1 MHVDVKKEGNNLIIT
16 PEDPIVFQVGV
27 NLLLET
33 TTIMREVAEKININ
47 MYDEIESVHESLLRF
62 KIDNVLV
69 FNIEHF
75 KQVNQSFKDAYQS
88 DSVNKVIGEVD
99 EETLK
104 YFQTT
109 SQLFESLI
117 KLDEVIK

>member
-16 PEDPIVFQVGV
+16 PEDPATFQIGV

-62 KIDNVLV
+62 KFDNVLV
-69 FNIEHF
+69 FNIDHF

-88 DSVNKVIGEVD
+88 ESVNKVIGEAD
-99 EETLK
+99 EETMK